1 MCIQTIVIPVRSGR
15 TQFFKGFKSKACER
29 AFIYA
34 VESVM
39 LQSLH
44 LKRMSLILEGVLS
57 RAFLKLVSGSSRGYM
72 GKLR

>member
-15 TQFFKGFKSKACER
+15 TQFCKGFKSKACER
-29 AFIYA
+29 AFTYA
-34 VESVM
+34 VDASV
-39 LQSLH
+39 LH

-57 RAFLKLVSGSSRGYM
+57 RAFLKLVSGSARGSR